1 MKRPTR
7 DIANGKWHH
16 ILPEFGIEPGYLKN
30 KHGPCPVCAGT
41 DRFRWDN
48 KQGTGSF
55 ICSYCG
61 SGDGFQLAQLFT
73 GMGFS
78 EVAAKIDTICNN
90 TDIKP
95 SQPAPKKDPRPA
107 LKRIGEKL
115 QRLNGKDPVSLY
127 LKGRGLT
134 GIQGY
139 GLRYHPALSYY
150 SEGRIVGCYP
160 AMVAKI
166 ENAQGGIESFHLTYL
181 TEEGEK
187 ASVPAAKKVMSPID
201 TITGGAIRLSP
212 AAEHIAITEGIENAL
227 AVMVGEGLPC
237 WACVSANGIASF
249 EPPEGVKEVSIFGDR
264 DESFAGQKAAYTLAA
279 RLHAKGYKVND
290 CLSQI
295 TGADYLDLLIKSRRA
310 AA

>member
-7 DIANGKWHH
+7 DIAQGKWHA
-16 ILPEFGIEPGYLKN
+16 ILPEFGIEARYLKN

-78 EVAAKIDTICNN
+78 DVAAKIDTICNN
-90 TDIKP
+90 TEIKP
-95 SQPAPKKDPRPA
+95 AKPAPKKDPRPA
-107 LKRIGEKL
+107 LRRIGEKL

-127 LKGRGLT
+127 LKRRGLT
-134 GIQGY
+134 GINGY
-139 GLRYHPALSYY
+139 GLRYHPALPYF
-150 SEGRIVGCYP
+150 SEGRIVGRYP

-166 ENAQGGIESFHLTYL
+166 ENAQGDIESFHLTYL

-187 ASVPAAKKVMSPID
+187 APVPAVKKVMSPIN
-201 TITGGAIRLSP
+201 TISGGAIRL
-212 AAEHIAITEGIENAL
+212 AATAEHIAITEGIENAL
-227 AVMVGEGLPC
+227 AVMEGEGLPC
-237 WACVSANGIASF
+237 WACVSAGGLESF
-249 EPPEGVKEVSIFGDR
+249 EPPEGVKRVMIFGDN
-264 DESFAGQKAAYTLAA
+264 DESYTGQHAAYALAK
-279 RLHAKGYKVND
+279 RLVKEGFEVD
-290 CLSQI
+290 CEI
-295 TGADYLDLLIKSRRA
+295 MTVRGFDYLDGLIKSRRA